1 MSDFTGFVLAFTLG
15 ILCGYILRLWIEL
28 RAMEAVRHR
37 ILDDLCQREKCGQPL
52 ANAGQQQGTYKRRS
66 G

>member
-37 ILDDLCQREKCGQPL
+37 ILDDLSRREKE
-52 ANAGQQQGTYKRRS
+52 QGTYKRRI